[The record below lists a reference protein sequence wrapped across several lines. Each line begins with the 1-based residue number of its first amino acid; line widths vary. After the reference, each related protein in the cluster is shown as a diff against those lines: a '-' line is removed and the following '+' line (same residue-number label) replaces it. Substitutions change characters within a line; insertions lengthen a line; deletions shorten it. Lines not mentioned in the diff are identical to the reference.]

1 VRWRG
6 NAPGRGGFTL
16 DRGGSGRPGRRREA
30 ARAGQDKAEHGDRKD
45 DIDQLR
51 QGLEELRGSVAS
63 LTARLGEG
71 AASAGSRGLQQVRQ
85 AAGAVTDSVADRAGE
100 GVATLRGG
108 VEAQPLAS
116 LAMAFLVGV
125 VLGSLLTSSGGGNR
139 R

>member
-1 VRWRG
+1 M
-6 NAPGRGGFTL
+6 
-16 DRGGSGRPGRRREA
+16 
-30 ARAGQDKAEHGDRKD
+30 AGHGDRKD
-45 DIDQLR
+45 DLDQLR

-71 AASAGSRGLQQVRQ
+71 ATDAGSRGLQQVRQ

-116 LAMAFLVGV
+116 LAMAFLAGV
-125 VLGSLLTSSGGGNR
+125 VLGGLLTSSAAGGNR